1 MRRAIVLGLLLC
13 AGCTHVQVNA
23 GSNTGA
29 STGAQIQGS
38 GGVAAVIVAGA
49 VVAAAVSDLSF
60 SEWFRGRPA
69 PEMDPERTVI
79 EQDCTRPIELS
90 GNLKCR

>member
-1 MRRAIVLGLLLC
+1 MRCAIVLGLLLC
-13 AGCTHVQVNA
+13 AGCTHVQLNA

-29 STGAQIQGS
+29 STGVRVQGGS
-38 GGVAAVIVAGA
+38 AAAFIVAGA
-49 VVAAAVSDLSF
+49 IAF
-60 SEWFRGRPA
+60 SGSPEWLRGRLA
-69 PEMDPERTVI
+69 PEMDPERRVS